1 MKLYYTGNANGEL
14 KYSLD
19 GGSTYIATTLRALK
33 EGIELPE
40 DQDFSKVKVKASSNV
55 FSSLEVVKKINAS
68 TKAQNIHLV
77 DSDPTSNNNIHNER
91 FYFIDLEDD
100 NGNYTDTTI
109 NSYSP
114 HLVFKNH
121 ENGKYYRYLVL
132 ADYLNWSLDD
142 FDVVLVFSS
151 NEDYYEEGSNYGTS
165 HQYTNDDGYEDTY
178 YTYDE
183 DDFMIFRSY
192 WNGSGYSK
200 DFGEDI
206 KEIASFG
213 PASQYL

>member
-19 GGSTYIATTLRALK
+19 GGLTYVATTLRDLK

-40 DQDFSKVKVKASSNV
+40 DQDFSKVSVKASSNV

-68 TKAQNIHLV
+68 TKAQNIHLI
-77 DSDPTSNNNIHNER
+77 DSDPTSNNNIHNEK
-91 FYFIDLEDD
+91 FYMIDLEDD
-100 NGNYTDTTI
+100 QGYSPDTSSI
-109 NSYSP
+109 DSYSP
-114 HLVFKNH
+114 HLVFKNR
-121 ENGKYYRYLVL
+121 ENGRYYRHLVL

-142 FDVVLVFSS
+142 FDIVLVFS
-151 NEDYYEEGSNYGTS
+151 NEDNYDEDYSYGTE
-165 HQYTNDDGYEDTY
+165 HQYTNDNGDEDYY

-183 DDFMIFRSY
+183 DDFMLFRSR
-192 WNGSGYSK
+192 WENGGYSK
-200 DFGEDI
+200 DFGDEI